1 MKKKI
6 IRIGTRSS
14 ELAMWQANLVQSQ
27 LEDLNI
33 KSQIIQIDSKG
44 DKVLDKPLYELGI
57 VGVFTRNLDIAML
70 NGEIDIAVHSLK
82 DVPTVLPKGIVQAA
96 VLERASHIDIIVYKD
111 NLEFMSKKHAVI
123 ATGSLRRKAQW
134 LNNFPGHTVVGLRGN
149 VNTRLRK
156 LEESSWDGA
165 IFAAAGLNRI
175 KKTPKNSAGLSWMV
189 PAPAQGVIMITAL
202 AKEADVLEKVAQ
214 LNHKET
220 EICAGI
226 EREFLNTLE
235 GGCTA
240 PIGALAYINEEEIT
254 FKGLLTSTDGRKK
267 IEADRVCKVSDYK
280 DLGKRC
286 AKEVL
291 MKGGQKILLQEGL
304 KESFDYK
311 IYATKAL
318 SKKQLDL
325 FSKDIKV
332 SYGDFIRTK
341 SNRLK
346 PEIGKKTY
354 KHVVFTSQN
363 GVQSILDNF
372 AVTDVHFENIYCV
385 GRRTKKMITTNF
397 GSVKHLEQSALNLA
411 KYLAKEIPNDEEIT
425 YFCSDLRRDEL
436 PELLSKNNKKLIEIE
451 TYATQQSP
459 VKLDENYNGVLFFS
473 PSAIDSYISLNNTT
487 ETIAFCIGSTTAN
500 HAKKY
505 FNKVETAKMPTVENV
520 VQLVNEALK

>member
-1 MKKKI
+1 MKEKI
-6 IRIGTRSS
+6 IKIGTRSS

-33 KSQIIQIDSKG
+33 KSQIIKIDSKG
-44 DKVLDKPLYELGI
+44 DKILDKPLYELGI
-57 VGVFTRNLDIAML
+57 VGVFTRNLDAAML

-82 DVPTVLPKGIVQAA
+82 DVPTMLPKGIVQAA
-96 VLERASHIDIIVYKD
+96 VLERASNNDIIVYKE
-111 NLEFMSKKHAVI
+111 NLEFMARKKAII

-134 LNNFPGHTVVGLRGN
+134 LNRFPEHTIVGLRGN
-149 VNTRLRK
+149 VNTRLKK
-156 LEESSWDGA
+156 LAESNWDGA
-165 IFAAAGLNRI
+165 IFAAAGLQRI
-175 KKTPKNSAGLSWMV
+175 KKTPQNNAGLGWMV

-202 AKEADVLEKVAQ
+202 GKDTEILEIVTQ

-254 FKGLLTSTDGRKK
+254 FKGVLVSTDGRKK
-267 IEADRVCKVSDYK
+267 IEADRICKVGDYK

-304 KESFDYK
+304 KESFDYN

-318 SKKQLDL
+318 SKTQLEQ
-325 FSKDIKV
+325 FSKNIKV
-332 SYGDFIRTK
+332 SYGDFIRAK

-346 PEIGKKTY
+346 PEMSKKTY

-372 AVTDVHFENIYCV
+372 ANADMQFENIYCV
-385 GRRTKKMITTNF
+385 GRRTKKMLTNNF
-397 GSVKHLEQSALNLA
+397 GSVKHVEQSALKLA
-411 KYLAKEIPNDEEIT
+411 EYLVKEIPNDAEIT
-425 YFCSDLRRDEL
+425 FFCGDNRRDDL
-436 PELLSKNNKKLIEIE
+436 PQLLSENNKNLTEIE
-451 TYATQQSP
+451 VYKTQQNAIELT
-459 VKLDENYNGVLFFS
+459 KQYNGVLFFS
-473 PSAIDSYISLNNTT
+473 PSAIKSYLSVNNSL
-487 ETIAFCIGSTTAN
+487 EVMAFCIGKTTSNEAEK
-500 HAKKY
+500 HFKQV
-505 FNKVETAKMPTVENV
+505 FTADMPTVDNV
-520 VQLVNEALK
+520 VKLVNKTFK

>member
-1 MKKKI
+1 MNEKI

-14 ELAMWQANLVQSQ
+14 ELAMWQANLVRSQ
-27 LEDLNI
+27 LADLNI
-33 KSQIIQIDSKG
+33 KSHIIKIDSKG
-44 DKVLDKPLYELGI
+44 DRVLDKPLYELGI
-57 VGVFTRNLDIAML
+57 VGVFTRNLDVAML

-96 VLERASHIDIIVYKD
+96 VLERASHNDIIVYKN
-111 NLEFMSKKHAVI
+111 NLEFMSRKHAVI

-156 LEESSWDGA
+156 LEESNWDGA
-165 IFAAAGLNRI
+165 VFAAAGLNRI

-254 FKGLLTSTDGRKK
+254 FKGVLVSTDGRKK
-267 IEADRVCKVSDYK
+267 IEVERVCKVSDG
-280 DLGKRC
+280 DELGKRC

-291 MKGGQKILLQEGL
+291 MKGGQKILLQEGF
-304 KESFDYK
+304 KESFDHK

-318 SKKQLDL
+318 SKKQIDL
-325 FSKDIKV
+325 LSENIKL
-332 SYGDFIRTK
+332 SYGDFIRVK

-346 PEIGKKTY
+346 PEIAKKAR

-363 GVQSILDNF
+363 GVQSILENF
-372 AVTDVHFENIYCV
+372 PVTDLQFENIYCV
-385 GRRTKKMITTNF
+385 GRRTKKLIESKI
-397 GSVKHLEQSALNLA
+397 GPVKHFEQSALKLA
-411 KYLAKEIPNDEEIT
+411 QYLLKEVSDDSEIT
-425 YFCSDLRRDEL
+425 FFCGDNRRDDL
-436 PELLSKNNKKLIEIE
+436 PDLLTQNNKNFTEIE
-451 TYATQQSP
+451 VYATQQSP
-459 VKLDENYNGVLFFS
+459 VELTDDFAAILFFS
-473 PSAIDSYISLNNTT
+473 PSAIKSYLSVKNTT
-487 ETIAFCIGSTTAN
+487 DVRAICIGETTAKE
-500 HAKKY
+500 AKLHFKEV
-505 FNKVETAKMPTVENV
+505 KTAKMPTVENV
-520 VQLVNEALK
+520 IQLVNSILK

>member
-1 MKKKI
+1 MKEKI

-27 LEDLNI
+27 LADLNI

-57 VGVFTRNLDIAML
+57 VGVFTRNLDVAML
-70 NGEIDIAVHSLK
+70 NNEIDIAVHSLK
-82 DVPTVLPKGIVQAA
+82 DVPTILPKGIVQAA
-96 VLERASHIDIIVYKD
+96 VLERASNNDIIVFKE
-111 NLEFMSKKHAVI
+111 NLEFMARKKAII

-134 LNNFPGHTVVGLRGN
+134 LNRFPEHTIVGLRGN
-149 VNTRLRK
+149 VNTRLKK
-156 LEESSWDGA
+156 LEESNWDGA
-165 IFAAAGLNRI
+165 IFAAAGLQRI
-175 KKTPKNSAGLSWMV
+175 KKTPQNNAGLGWMV

-202 AKEADVLEKVAQ
+202 GKDTEVLEAIAQ
-214 LNHKET
+214 LNHRET

-254 FKGLLTSTDGRKK
+254 FKGVLVSTDGRKK
-267 IEADRVCKVSDYK
+267 IEADRVCKVDDYK

-318 SKKQLDL
+318 SKKQLEL

-332 SYGDFIRTK
+332 SYGDFIRAK

-346 PEIGKKTY
+346 PEIAKKTY

-372 AVTDVHFENIYCV
+372 AVADVHFENIYCV
-385 GRRTKKMITTNF
+385 GRRTKKMITNNF
-397 GSVKHLEQSALNLA
+397 GSVKHVEQSALKLA
-411 KYLAKEIPNDEEIT
+411 EYLVKEIPNDAEIT
-425 YFCSDLRRDEL
+425 YFCGDIRRDEL
-436 PELLSKNNKKLIEIE
+436 PELLSKKGKNLIEIE

-459 VKLDENYNGVLFFS
+459 VELDKNYNGVLFFS
-473 PSAIDSYISLNNTT
+473 PSAIDSYLSLNNTT
-487 ETIAFCIGSTTAN
+487 ETIAFCIGNTTAT